1 MFPELNI
8 MNGAIT
14 FDEFLATW
22 EQYQIL
28 NRDKFRRGQGLY
40 NLLHM
45 TRPELAKAIVGSEM
59 DPFYQDEKIDLCLQF
74 LMRTW

>member
-1 MFPELNI
+1 MFPQLNT
-8 MNGAIT
+8 MNNT
-14 FDEFLATW
+14 TSFEEFLQTW

-45 TRPELAKAIVGSEM
+45 ARPELAKAIVDSEM
-59 DPFYQDEKIDLCLQF
+59 DPFYQDERIDRCLDF
-74 LMRTW
+74 LMKNW